1 MPAAATQLPPIGCTR
16 RRPRP
21 DRRMQSSIVRDEA
34 ETARL
39 ERLIDTV
46 RRGNPY
52 RVTRYGTLDLPGL
65 APIPVAGLTT
75 VEATRRLTVEKLLQD
90 FRIRLTLLP
99 LEPPLKP
106 FGHDI
111 FADRAAGVRADHRIS
126 RCRSTTWS
134 GPAIDSRSSSS
145 ATPRA
150 RYSLIVNRDGNISLP
165 ELGPIPVSGLRFE
178 DARAQIQARVAEQMI
193 GTQASVSMTDLRSI
207 RVFVVGDAVRP
218 GSYTVSGHATI
229 THALFASGGVK
240 PIGSLRNIQ
249 LKRNGKLVTRLDL
262 YDLLLQRRHV
272 A

>member
-1 MPAAATQLPPIGCTR
+1 M
-16 RRPRP
+16 
-21 DRRMQSSIVRDEA
+21 
-34 ETARL
+34 
-39 ERLIDTV
+39 

-90 FRIRLTLLP
+90 FRIRLTRLP

-111 FADRAAGVRADHRIS
+111 FADALQAFAPVTDIPVPVDYVV
-126 RCRSTTWS
+126 
-134 GPAIDSRSSSS
+134 GPGDGLEIQLFGN
-145 ATPRA
+145 TRA

-165 ELGPIPVSGLRFE
+165 ELGPIAVSGLRFE
-178 DARAQIQARVAEQMI
+178 DARTQIQARVAEQMI

-240 PIGSLRNIQ
+240 PSDRCA
-249 LKRNGKLVTRLDL
+249 TSS
-262 YDLLLQRRHV
+262 
-272 A
+272 